1 MSRRATIC
9 MTIAAAL
16 IAATALVLPFS
27 RLLQL
32 AALHPAELALK
43 APNPPPPPDER
54 CSQAQRTLADSAHE
68 TAKREIS
75 PLTADEVA
83 IYKAVLERWNTKS
96 RKPLNVADKTMPL
109 GRDISDCECL
119 KDIDVKSFV
128 NATRSFHVLQRNV
141 VTSTSARLVKADS
154 QSSMV
159 QTTAPSD
166 SISNR
171 SSVNAAV
178 DKAFDSGLFELSEIA
193 FDNEHRHA
201 IVSYSFVCG
210 PLCESGGVWLFEKV
224 DGLWKKSERVCGGWV
239 S

>member
-1 MSRRATIC
+1 MSRRATIG
-9 MTIAAAL
+9 MAIAAAL

-27 RLLQL
+27 KLLEL
-32 AALHPAELALK
+32 AALNPAELALK
-43 APNPPPPPDER
+43 APTPPPPPDEP
-54 CSQAQRTLADSAHE
+54 CSQVQRTLADSARE
-68 TAKREIS
+68 TAKRGTN

-109 GRDISDCECL
+109 DRDISDCECL
-119 KDIDVKSFV
+119 KGIDVKSLV
-128 NATRSFHVLQRNV
+128 KATRSFHLLQRNV
-141 VTSTSARLVKADS
+141 VTSRSARLVNADS

-159 QTTAPSD
+159 QTIAPSN
-166 SISNR
+166 SIRNG

-178 DKAFDSGLFELSEIA
+178 DEAFDNGLFELSEIA

-201 IVSYSFVCG
+201 LVGYSFVCG
-210 PLCESGGVWLFEKV
+210 SLCGSGGVWLFEKV
-224 DGLWKKSERVCGGWV
+224 DGVWKKSERVCSGWV